1 METVHAAEQVS
12 FQSSLIR
19 VEVKA
24 GLRFEAPRL
33 KNNKKT
39 SDRAGLEHFRHFNIV
54 HHDGGQ

>member
-24 GLRFEAPRL
+24 GLRFEAPKLKKKKRRRL
-33 KNNKKT
+33 IELV
-39 SDRAGLEHFRHFNIV
+39 RNIV
-54 HHDGGQ
+54 NFCFP